1 MCARSNRNSAAAA
14 TSSGF
19 SDSSCPRVVCQQ
31 REQTLVFP
39 RASALVDAACMRDGT
54 QSMPGDIV
62 GLDGRALSTGHAETI
77 GAPPNPPRALGG
89 RARQCGHALT
99 FLVAAARLGQG
110 GALKYAWQSLTP
122 PRDRVGRRGM
132 ATWMMFF

>member
-31 REQTLVFP
+31 LEQTLVFP

-62 GLDGRALSTGHAETI
+62 GLDGRALSTGHAHARVARRQI
-77 GAPPNPPRALGG
+77 PPVRWADGHVSAGA
-89 RARQCGHALT
+89 H
-99 FLVAAARLGQG
+99 
-110 GALKYAWQSLTP
+110 
-122 PRDRVGRRGM
+122 
-132 ATWMMFF
+132 